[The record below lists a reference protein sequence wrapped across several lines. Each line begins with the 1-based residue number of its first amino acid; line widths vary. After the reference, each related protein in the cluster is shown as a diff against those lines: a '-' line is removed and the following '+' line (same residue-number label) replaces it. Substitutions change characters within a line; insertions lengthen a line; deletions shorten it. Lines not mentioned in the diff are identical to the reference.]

1 MAKRRIPP
9 PEPAIYDPD
18 FSEPSTPG
26 ETDSED
32 DDPCPSHTISYMS
45 LQDPMMPRNRLR
57 WDCPHRDPPCPFS
70 IDMLKLYTKLGID
83 PVAYASQS
91 KVRKGYRKEFRK
103 TVTEH
108 ELNVHIPVAIVVG
121 EDGDI
126 HLRAKEE
133 QSRLRRSGRK
143 KPRVKVEGQ

>member
-1 MAKRRIPP
+1 
-9 PEPAIYDPD
+9 
-18 FSEPSTPG
+18 
-26 ETDSED
+26 
-32 DDPCPSHTISYMS
+32 
-45 LQDPMMPRNRLR
+45 
-57 WDCPHRDPPCPFS
+57 
-70 IDMLKLYTKLGID
+70 MLKLYTKLGID